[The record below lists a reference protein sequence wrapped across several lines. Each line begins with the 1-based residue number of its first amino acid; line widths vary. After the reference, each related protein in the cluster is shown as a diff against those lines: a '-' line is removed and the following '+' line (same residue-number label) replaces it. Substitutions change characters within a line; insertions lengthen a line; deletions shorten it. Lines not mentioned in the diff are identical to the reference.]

1 MSRNRAFIVAL
12 ALPWLLAGCGNTK
25 EPANPNALTLGSIG
39 DAQRLIPML
48 ASDSAS
54 SDISG
59 LVFNGLV
66 KYDKHLNLVGELAES
81 FTASPDCQ
89 KVEFKLRK
97 GVKWQDGKPFT
108 AADVVFSFERITAKN
123 SAKRSQLATV
133 MPKKAW
139 CGRLDMSGMPLASEP
154 G

>member
-1 MSRNRAFIVAL
+1 MRRNRAFIVAL
-12 ALPWLLAGCGNTK
+12 ALSWFLAGCGNSK

-59 LVFNGLV
+59 LIFNGGLV
-66 KYDKHLNLVGELAES
+66 KYDKHLNLVGDLAES

-97 GVKWQDGKPFT
+97 GVQWQDGKDFTSDDVLFTYQREQSIPMSPRLT
-108 AADVVFSFERITAKN
+108 AAILNGSK
-123 SAKRSQLATV
+123 Q
-133 MPKKAW
+133 
-139 CGRLDMSGMPLASEP
+139 
-154 G
+154 

>member
-1 MSRNRAFIVAL
+1 MDRYLVFIVAL
-12 ALPWLLAGCGNTK
+12 VLTGLLAGCGGAK

-54 SDISG
+54 GDISG

-81 FTASPDCQ
+81 FTASSDCR
-89 KVEFKLRK
+89 KVDFKLRK
-97 GVKWQDGKPFT
+97 GVK
-108 AADVVFSFERITAKN
+108 
-123 SAKRSQLATV
+123 
-133 MPKKAW
+133 
-139 CGRLDMSGMPLASEP
+139 
-154 G
+154 